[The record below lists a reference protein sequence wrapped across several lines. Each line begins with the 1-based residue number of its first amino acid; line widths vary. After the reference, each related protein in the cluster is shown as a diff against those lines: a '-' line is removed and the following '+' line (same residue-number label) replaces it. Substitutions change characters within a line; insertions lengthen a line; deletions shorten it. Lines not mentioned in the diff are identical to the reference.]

1 MNVILFES
9 MPEGGFVPASDERFV
24 HVRDI
29 LALQSGDSFQMG
41 IVGGAKGL
49 ATILDMGEDGMR
61 ISFTPI
67 EKDASEMY
75 PVTLIIG
82 QVRPICMRRILR
94 ECVDLG
100 VETIV
105 LTTCD
110 LTEKSYQNAKLYTT
124 GEYRQILMDGAMQ
137 SGRTGISEVRF
148 ASTVE
153 ESLDKVPSGAR
164 KLLLDNVIGSQPLG
178 SLPVEPGRRV
188 VMAIGPERGFSDRE
202 RKLFLGAGYE
212 PILVGSRILRT
223 ETVCSA
229 ATAVLMGRMGLL

>member
-1 MNVILFES
+1 MNVVLFET
-9 MPEGGFVPASDERFV
+9 MPAQGFVPASDARFV

-29 LALQSGDSFQMG
+29 LSLKKGDTFQMG
-41 IVGGAKGL
+41 IVGGAKGV
-49 ATILDMGEDGMR
+49 ATILDMDAGGMHV
-61 ISFTPI
+61 SFQPTD
-67 EKDASEMY
+67 KDAARMY

-110 LTEKSYQNAKLYTT
+110 LTEKSYQNAKLYTA
-124 GEYRQILMDGAMQ
+124 GAYKEILLDGAMQ
-137 SGRTGISEVRF
+137 SGKTGISEVRF
-148 ASTVE
+148 AQTVE
-153 ESLDKVPSGAR
+153 QSLTKVPSGAR
-164 KLLLDNVIGSQPLG
+164 KLLLDNVIGAQPLG
-178 SLPVEPGRRV
+178 SLHVEEDTRI

-202 RKLFLGAGYE
+202 RKLFLDAGYE

-229 ATAVLMGRMGLL
+229 ATAVLLGRMGLL

>member
-75 PVTLIIG
+75 PVLSLIHI
-82 QVRPICMRRILR
+82 
-94 ECVDLG
+94 
-100 VETIV
+100 
-105 LTTCD
+105 
-110 LTEKSYQNAKLYTT
+110 
-124 GEYRQILMDGAMQ
+124 
-137 SGRTGISEVRF
+137 
-148 ASTVE
+148 
-153 ESLDKVPSGAR
+153 
-164 KLLLDNVIGSQPLG
+164 
-178 SLPVEPGRRV
+178 
-188 VMAIGPERGFSDRE
+188 
-202 RKLFLGAGYE
+202 
-212 PILVGSRILRT
+212 
-223 ETVCSA
+223 
-229 ATAVLMGRMGLL
+229 